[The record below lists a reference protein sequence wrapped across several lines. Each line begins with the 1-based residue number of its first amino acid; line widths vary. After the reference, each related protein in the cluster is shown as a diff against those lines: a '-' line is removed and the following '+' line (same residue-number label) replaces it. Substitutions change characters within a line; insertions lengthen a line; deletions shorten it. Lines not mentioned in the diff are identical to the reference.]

1 MKVLIINPPWEGRG
15 YGTRSQNRIIK
26 QRGDKYLQYPLFL
39 AYTAAQLKVAG
50 HEVFYIDSVINGFDQ
65 TETDT
70 EINNIKPDVIFM
82 ETTTPSIESDF
93 KSIDHMKSQIGAV
106 MIAAGPHVTY
116 FPLESLEK
124 CNGLDIVIKREFD
137 TKIANI
143 LANLSNLSTVKGI
156 TFRNNGKIIDS
167 GEGEFCDDLDALP
180 FPDRDVVPYDW
191 YLEAWYSKRPFINLM
206 TSRGCP
212 YRCTFCLWPNS
223 MYGHRQRMRSIDN
236 VIDEI
241 KYVIDRYGVKEINVD
256 DSTFTTN
263 KKHVTE
269 FCHKLRDNN
278 IQILWTCNGR
288 VDNVNDEMLKEMK
301 ASGCKLIRY
310 GVESGSP
317 EVLKK
322 IRKGITIDQVERAIS
337 LTKKNGIQALGGFMF
352 GFPWDSRESIEATID
367 LAKRL
372 SPDMVQFSIPMPYPG
387 TELYEEAKEGGL
399 IIAKNWKE
407 WDMTCGPVVR
417 TIDMTREE
425 LTPILSRV
433 YKEFYFRPCYFFQ
446 TLGNIT
452 NYNEMKRVFRSLK
465 SLLSTIKF
473 HRNTKSSC

>member
-1 MKVLIINPPWEGRG
+1 MRVLIINPPWEGKG

-39 AYTAAQLKVAG
+39 GYTAAQLKEAG
-50 HEVFYIDSVINGFDQ
+50 HEVFYIDSVVQEINQ
-65 TETDT
+65 IETDLQ
-70 EINNIKPDVIFM
+70 INKIKPDVIFM

-93 KSIDHMKSQIGAV
+93 RSIDHMKSLAGAI

-116 FPLESLEK
+116 FPVESLKE

-137 TKIANI
+137 TKITNV
-143 LANLSNLSTVKGI
+143 LANLRDLSKVKGI
-156 TFRNNGKIIDS
+156 TYRKNEKIIDT
-167 GEGEFCDDLDALP
+167 GEGEFWDDLDALP

-191 YLEAWYSKRPFINLM
+191 YLEAWYSKRPFINIM

-212 YRCTFCLWPNS
+212 YHCTFCLWPNA
-223 MYGHRQRMRSIDN
+223 MYGHKQRMRSIKN
-236 VIDEI
+236 VIDEL
-241 KYVIDRYGVKEINVD
+241 KYVIDRYGVKEINID
-256 DSTFTTN
+256 DDTFTTS
-263 KKHVTE
+263 KKRVIE

-278 IQILWTCNGR
+278 IHLIWTCNGR
-288 VDNVNDEMLKEMK
+288 VDNIDDEMLKEMK

-322 IRKGITIDQVERAIS
+322 IRKGITIDQVEKAIN
-337 LTKKNGIQALGGFMF
+337 LTKRDGIQALGGFMF
-352 GFPWDSRESIEATID
+352 GFPWDSKESIEATID

-387 TELYEEAKEGGL
+387 TPLYEEAKERGL

-407 WDMTCGPVVR
+407 WDMTCGPVVQ
-417 TIDMTREE
+417 TIDMSRKE
-425 LTPILSRV
+425 LSPILSRV
-433 YKEFYFRPCYFFQ
+433 YKEFYFRPRYVLQ
-446 TLGNIT
+446 TLRNIKD
-452 NYNEMKRVFRSLK
+452 YDEMKRVFRSLK
-465 SLLSTIKF
+465 SLLTTIKF
-473 HRNTKSSC
+473 HRNSKSSC